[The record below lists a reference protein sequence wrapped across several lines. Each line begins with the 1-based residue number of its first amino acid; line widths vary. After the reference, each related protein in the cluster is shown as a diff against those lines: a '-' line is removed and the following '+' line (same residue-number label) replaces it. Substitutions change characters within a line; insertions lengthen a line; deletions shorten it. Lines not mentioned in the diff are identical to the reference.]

1 MASHFSKESIV
12 DEYIINI
19 IVRDFQG
26 FVLTAMAV
34 FTALVVLAGTLV
46 YVLSVG
52 LGALSIFDRRH
63 EREIGCVA
71 CTYDI
76 CRKGVKNQWKK
87 LSTR

>member
-1 MASHFSKESIV
+1 MPVI
-12 DEYIINI
+12 
-19 IVRDFQG
+19 
-26 FVLTAMAV
+26 FVLTAMAL
-34 FTALVVLAGTLV
+34 FAALAVLVGTLV

-52 LGALSIFDRRH
+52 LGALSMFASRH

-76 CRKGVKNQWKK
+76 CRKGVEKQWKK